1 MRLMKHTRLAVAVSA
16 VALVLAG
23 CAAEQN
29 DPSPSP
35 AVSVDTPT
43 SAAPDTVPTDA
54 ADKISRAEAGAK
66 LTVTDIRTGR
76 HDGFDR
82 VVYELDGEGEPGWRV
97 GYVDEPVQQGSGNP
111 VTIAGGAVLQV
122 LIEGSGYPFDT
133 GVEQYS
139 GPDPILAEPGG
150 SVLEVTGSGVFEGLT
165 QSFIGVAEPGIPF
178 SVESLSDPTRI
189 VIDVAR

>member
-1 MRLMKHTRLAVAVSA
+1 MNRTRLAVAVSA
-16 VALVLAG
+16 TALVLAG
-23 CAAEQN
+23 CAAEGN

-43 SAAPDTVPTDA
+43 SSAPEAVPTDA
-54 ADKISRAEAGAK
+54 ADKISRAGAGAK

-97 GYVDEPVQQGSGNP
+97 GYVDEPVQQGSGNE
-111 VTIAGGAVLQV
+111 VTLAGGAAIQV

-133 GVEQYS
+133 GVEPYT
-139 GPDPILAEPGG
+139 GPDPVLAEAGG
-150 SVLEVTGSGVFEGLT
+150 SVTEVTGSGVFEGVT
-165 QSFIGVAEPGIPF
+165 QSFIGVAEAGTPF
-178 SVESLSDPTRI
+178 SVEALTDPTRV